1 VAGVLIEITPWFV
14 SAVVIIVVVYSKT
27 ITRLLFLI
35 KSLSNELITMVFAL
49 DVLQTR
55 LYSQP
60 FNNWVNLQQ
69 MLSSYK

>member
-1 VAGVLIEITPWFV
+1 MLGVSIEITSWLV

-27 ITRLLFLI
+27 ITNLLFLI
-35 KSLSNELITMVFAL
+35 KSLSNEEITMVFAL

-60 FNNWVNLQQ
+60 FNN
-69 MLSSYK
+69 